1 MELLNASP
9 TGYQSEII
17 WGPTLRPQQSQ
28 KLGHQAC
35 VQASSRDVLIL
46 SGQEKEGR
54 GRVCWLP
61 QSLGRI
67 AVNP

>member
-9 TGYQSEII
+9 IGYQSQII
-17 WGPTLRPQQSQ
+17 WGPTLPPQQSQ
-28 KLGHQAC
+28 KLGPQTC
-35 VQASSRDVLIL
+35 VQAPSRDTLIL

-67 AVNP
+67 ALNP